1 MSDKDKSS
9 KQTNP
14 KDAHH
19 KSKDG
24 SHESEKGSSK
34 AGAATATKSQKMKT
48 ITVPIGFY
56 GINLAEVER
65 EVPIDEPPTLPVNA
79 ELNVIGKSTRRLDGH
94 LKVTGA
100 ARYTADIQLAGML
113 YARMAR
119 STEAHA
125 RIRSIDLSGALQ
137 HPGVRAVHI
146 VSRTVGMARERDE
159 KPRVIEAKVK
169 FDNSSG
175 VPVIKYV
182 GQPIAAVAATSER
195 AAREA
200 CELIKVEYEPLPF
213 VIDIEDAMKPD
224 APKVFT
230 GPTEQ
235 DGTAGGGGAPKDLP
249 QKGNVRGPEVKG
261 MFGGD
266 RGNVE
271 AGFSQADVIIDN
283 EYRTQIHMH
292 SALEPHGLIA
302 DWRDDMLTIYAS
314 TQGTAALRGDIA
326 AVFDL
331 PKSKIRVITEYM
343 GGGFGAKF
351 GTGNYGIAAIF
362 LSKQAKAPVKFMH
375 DRKEE
380 QTVAGFRP
388 NSFQKLKIGAK
399 KDGTLTAIKL
409 ESYGSAGTALG
420 AGVGWAAQNLYTCPN
435 FASEHFDV
443 LTNQS
448 PGCAFR
454 APGQPQGIFAVE
466 QAIDELSEKLKID
479 PLELRDKIDS
489 NQTRKEQRKAGAKRF
504 DWSSRKPA
512 GSDSGPIKRGVGMA
526 QGEWPRFVDMN
537 SSCEIKLVNDGSIE
551 ILSSVQDIGTGIR
564 TVLAQVVAEEL
575 ALKATDITVRI
586 GDTVFPTGPAS
597 GGSVTTGSITP
608 AVRKAAYHLRV
619 KMLELAADQ
628 LKCDADDLT
637 MKNGSIVQKNGSGSI
652 TIKKLA
658 KGLSTD
664 QLSLFASRTADYGG
678 FEIGDFVGHGRMSSV
693 QFAEV
698 RVDTDTG
705 RIYVD
710 RIVAAHACGR
720 PMNPIALESQI
731 NGGILQGISWALYE
745 NRHTDKNTG
754 IVMNPNVEQYKLI
767 GAKETPQIDI
777 VMLEEYL
784 GRSATDAGG
793 IGEPAIVPTAAAIA
807 NAVAN
812 ALGIRIHALPM
823 TPDKVL
829 AALRKGGSK

>member
-1 MSDKDKSS
+1 MTEKDKST

-14 KDAHH
+14 KDAHQS
-19 KSKDG
+19 SKDS
-24 SHESEKGSSK
+24 SHDGDK
-34 AGAATATKSQKMKT
+34 ATAKTVTATKSKKTKT
-48 ITVPIGFY
+48 IKVPIGFY
-56 GINLAEVER
+56 GINIAEVER
-65 EVPIDEPPTLPVNA
+65 EVPLDEPPALPVNA

-113 YARMAR
+113 YGRMVR
-119 STEAHA
+119 STKAHA
-125 RIRSIDLSGALQ
+125 RIKSIDLSAALA

-146 VSRTVGMARERDE
+146 VSRSVGGARERDD
-159 KPRVIEAKVK
+159 KPRIDEAKVF
-169 FDNSSG
+169 FDKSAG

-182 GQPIAAVAATSER
+182 GQPVAAVAATSEQ
-195 AAREA
+195 AAKEA
-200 CELIKVEYEPLPF
+200 CELVKVEYEALPF
-213 VIDIEDAMKPD
+213 VIEIEDAMKPD
-224 APKVFT
+224 APKVFS

-235 DGTAGGGGAPKDLP
+235 DGTAGGGGAPRGLP
-249 QKGNVRGPEVKG
+249 QKGNIRGPEVKG

-271 AGFSQADVIIDN
+271 EGFSNADVIIDN

-292 SALEPHGLIA
+292 SALEPHGLLA

-314 TQGTAALRGDIA
+314 TQGTAALRDDIA
-326 AVFDL
+326 SVFNL

-351 GTGNYGIAAIF
+351 GAGNYGIAAIF

-409 ESYGSAGTALG
+409 ESYGSAGTSLG
-420 AGVGWAAQNLYTCPN
+420 AGVGWAAQNMYDCPN
-435 FASEHFDV
+435 FASEHYDV

-466 QAIDELSEKLKID
+466 QAIDELCEKLKFDQI
-479 PLELRDKIDS
+479 ELRDKIDS
-489 NQTRKEQRKAGAKRF
+489 NPTRKEQRKAGAKAF
-504 DWSSRKPA
+504 DWSSRKPN
-512 GSDSGPIKRGVGMA
+512 SDSGPIKRGVGMA

-537 SSCEIKLVNDGSIE
+537 SSCVIKLVNDGSIE

-575 ALKATDITVRI
+575 GLKPTDITVRI
-586 GDTVFPTGPAS
+586 GDTLFPTGPAS

-608 AVRKAAYHLRV
+608 AVRKAAYHLKV
-619 KMLELAADQ
+619 QMLDLAAEQ

-637 MKNGSIVQKNGSGSI
+637 MKDGNIVQKNGSGSI

-664 QLSLFASRTADYGG
+664 QLSLFASRAADYGG
-678 FEIGDFVGHGRMSSV
+678 FEIGNFVGHGRLSSV
-693 QFAEV
+693 QFADV

-754 IVMNPNVEQYKLI
+754 IVMNPNVESYKLI
-767 GAKETPQIDI
+767 GAKEIPKIDI
-777 VMLEEYL
+777 VLLEEYL
-784 GRSATDAGG
+784 GRTNTDAHG

-812 ALGIRIHALPM
+812 AIGVRIHALPM

>member
-1 MSDKDKSS
+1 MTDKEKGS

-14 KDAHH
+14 KDAP
-19 KSKDG
+19 SSGKDG
-24 SHESEKGSSK
+24 SHDGSSK
-34 AGAATATKSQKMKT
+34 AGAATAAKPKKTKT
-48 ITVPIGFY
+48 IKVPIGFY
-56 GINLAEVER
+56 GINIAEVER
-65 EVPIDEPPTLPVNA
+65 EVPIDEPPPLPVNA
-79 ELNVIGKSTRRLDGH
+79 ELNVIGKPTRRLDGH

-113 YARMAR
+113 YGRMVR
-119 STEAHA
+119 STQAHA
-125 RIRSIDLSGALQ
+125 RIRSIDLSGALA

-146 VSRTVGMARERDE
+146 VSRSVGGARERDE
-159 KPRVIEAKVK
+159 KPRVDEAKIS
-169 FDNSSG
+169 FDKSTG

-182 GQPIAAVAATSER
+182 GQPVAAVAATSER

-200 CELIKVEYEPLPF
+200 CELVKVEYEPLPF

-235 DGTAGGGGAPKDLP
+235 DGTAGGGGAPKGLP

-271 AGFSQADVIIDN
+271 EGFSQADVVIDR

-420 AGVGWAAQNLYTCPN
+420 AGVGWAAQTLYNCPN
-435 FASEHFDV
+435 FASEHYDV

-466 QAIDELSEKLKID
+466 QAIDELCEKLKLD
-479 PLELRDKIDS
+479 PVEMRDKIDT
-489 NQTRKEQRKAGAKRF
+489 NQTRNEQRKAGAKRF
-504 DWSSRKPA
+504 NWSAMKKPA
-512 GSDSGPIKRGVGMA
+512 GSDSGAIKRGVGMA

-537 SSCEIKLVNDGSIE
+537 SSCVIKLVNDGSIE

-575 ALKATDITVRI
+575 GLKPTDITVLI
-586 GDTVFPTGPAS
+586 GDTLFPTGPAS

-608 AVRKAAYHLRV
+608 AVRKAAYHLKE
-619 KMLELAADQ
+619 KMLELAAEQ

-637 MKNGSIVQKNGSGSI
+637 MKNGSIVQKNGSASI

-678 FEIGDFVGHGRMSSV
+678 FEIGDFVGHGRLSSV

-720 PMNPIALESQI
+720 PMNPLALESQI

-754 IVMNPNVEQYKLI
+754 IVMNPNVESYKLI
-767 GAKETPQIDI
+767 GAKEIPQIDI
-777 VMLEEYL
+777 VLLEEYL
-784 GRSATDAGG
+784 GRSNTDAHG

-807 NAVAN
+807 NAVYN
-812 ALGIRIHALPM
+812 AIGIRIHELPM
-823 TPDKVL
+823 TPDRVL

>member
-1 MSDKDKSS
+1 MTDKDKGTN
-9 KQTNP
+9 QVNP
-14 KDAHH
+14 KDAQQTGT
-19 KSKDG
+19 K
-24 SHESEKGSSK
+24 ESEKSPSA
-34 AGAATATKSQKMKT
+34 AGTATAAKPKKTKIIK
-48 ITVPIGFY
+48 VPIGFY
-56 GINLAEVER
+56 GINLTEVER
-65 EVPIDEPPTLPVNA
+65 EVPLDEPPTLPVNA
-79 ELNVIGKSTRRLDGH
+79 ELNVIGKSTKRLDGH

-113 YARMAR
+113 YGRLVR
-119 STEAHA
+119 STHAHA
-125 RIRSIDLSGALQ
+125 RIRSIDLSGAVS

-146 VSRTVGMARERDE
+146 ISRNVGGARERDE
-159 KPRVIEAKVK
+159 KPRVDEAKIS
-169 FDNSSG
+169 FDKTTG
-175 VPVIKYV
+175 VPIVKYA

-200 CELIKVEYEPLPF
+200 CELIKVEYERLPF
-213 VIDIEDAMKPD
+213 VIDIEEAMKPD

-235 DGTAGGGGAPKDLP
+235 DGTAGGGGAPKGLP
-249 QKGNVRGPEVKG
+249 QKGNIRGPEVKG

-271 AGFSQADVIIDN
+271 AGFSQADVVIDN

-292 SALEPHGLIA
+292 SALEPHGVVA
-302 DWRDDMLTIYAS
+302 DWRDDMLTVYAS
-314 TQGTAALRGDIA
+314 TQGTSALRNDLA
-326 AVFDL
+326 HVFDL
-331 PKSKIRVITEYM
+331 PKSRIRVITEYM

-351 GTGNYGIAAIF
+351 GAGNYGIAAVF
-362 LSKQAKAPVKFMH
+362 LSKQAKAPVKLMH

-380 QTVAGFRP
+380 QTIAGFRP

-409 ESYGSAGTALG
+409 ESYGSAGTSLG
-420 AGVGWAAQNLYTCPN
+420 AGVGWAAQTLYKCDN
-435 FASEHFDV
+435 FASEHYDV

-466 QAIDELSEKLKID
+466 QAIDELCEKLKID
-479 PLELRDKIDS
+479 PLEMRDKIDA
-489 NQTRKEQRKAGAKRF
+489 NQTRKEQRKAGAKLF
-504 DWSSRKPA
+504 DWTSRKPA
-512 GSDSGPIKRGVGMA
+512 GSQSGSIKRGVGMA

-575 ALKATDITVRI
+575 GLKPADVTVRI

-608 AVRKAAYHLRV
+608 AVRKAAYHLKL
-619 KMLELAADQ
+619 KMFDLAAEQ

-637 MKNGSIVQKNGSGSI
+637 IENGTISQKSGSGSI

-664 QLSLFASRTADYGG
+664 QISVFASRTADYGG
-678 FEIGDFVGHGRMSSV
+678 FEIGDFVGHGRLSSV

-731 NGGILQGISWALYE
+731 NGGILQGMSWALYE

-754 IVMNPNVEQYKLI
+754 VVVNPNVEQYKLI
-767 GAKETPQIDI
+767 GAKEIPKIDI
-777 VMLEEYL
+777 VVLEEYL
-784 GRSATDAGG
+784 GRSATDAHG

-807 NAVAN
+807 NAVYN
-812 ALGIRIHALPM
+812 AIGIRINTLPM

-829 AALRKGGSK
+829 AALSKGGAR